1 VQHTP
6 TRTRSNASPRPR
18 SAELGIDDVRWD
30 PAREAYQYLYSE
42 GGDAGGTAVLMHPT
56 TFEQREVGRCT
67 LCILLTHTSSSSD
80 WLKDLSANE
89 KAE

>member
-1 VQHTP
+1 
-6 TRTRSNASPRPR
+6 
-18 SAELGIDDVRWD
+18 
-30 PAREAYQYLYSE
+30 
-42 GGDAGGTAVLMHPT
+42 VLMHPT
-56 TFEQREVGRCT
+56 TFEHREVGRCT